1 MSTREVRKARCDFQR
16 TLQEDRQL
24 RVQAA
29 GLNIEGLLEAGRVKE
44 AWDHLARR
52 YLHAQG
58 KQTHPNREGLDQDLE
73 VRAELYRC

>member
-44 AWDHLARR
+44 AW
-52 YLHAQG
+52 
-58 KQTHPNREGLDQDLE
+58 
-73 VRAELYRC
+73 